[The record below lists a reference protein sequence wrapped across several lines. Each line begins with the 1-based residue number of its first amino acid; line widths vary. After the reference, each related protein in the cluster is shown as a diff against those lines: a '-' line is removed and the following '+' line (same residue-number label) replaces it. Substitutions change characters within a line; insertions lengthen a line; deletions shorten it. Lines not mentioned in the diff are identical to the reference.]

1 VDFLECLTC
10 ELRFTV
16 ADAGV
21 GQGLSCP
28 DCGEPLAL
36 VALGLP
42 GTPEEVST
50 ALNARHLLSLS
61 HRPDEVESER

>member
-1 VDFLECLTC
+1 MDFLECLTC

-28 DCGEPLAL
+28 DCREPLAL
-36 VALGLP
+36 VAIGLQ
-42 GTPEEVST
+42 GTPEEVSS

-61 HRPDEVESER
+61 PRPGEVEGER